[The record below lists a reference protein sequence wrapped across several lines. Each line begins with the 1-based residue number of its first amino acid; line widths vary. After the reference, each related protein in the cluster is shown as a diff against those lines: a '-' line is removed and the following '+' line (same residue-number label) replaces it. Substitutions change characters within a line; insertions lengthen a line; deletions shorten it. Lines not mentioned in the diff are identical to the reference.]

1 MKALFHWGSVIH
13 NRFSQY
19 FFYQTYFFKCW
30 TASIKTVY
38 KNAEIARQDVYR
50 VMPTRRQGADAR
62 VRMLR
67 MHVRRGNPGSQ
78 DRQAGTSKQHRSL
91 HLLNAQ
97 KRLRSRNQ
105 AKEELMT
112 TYARFIGSVEFS
124 ENKKRKRD
132 LKFI

>member
-1 MKALFHWGSVIH
+1 MVYCWLKNFFERLQSCKVGAHDGEPALE
-13 NRFSQY
+13 R
-19 FFYQTYFFKCW
+19 
-30 TASIKTVY
+30 
-38 KNAEIARQDVYR
+38 
-50 VMPTRRQGADAR
+50 RRQGADAR
-62 VRMLR
+62 GRMLR

-91 HLLNAQ
+91 HVLNAQ

>member
-1 MKALFHWGSVIH
+1 LVNAVNKFLLNWYIVVKKIFLIVYSCKVGAHDGEPALE
-13 NRFSQY
+13 R
-19 FFYQTYFFKCW
+19 
-30 TASIKTVY
+30 
-38 KNAEIARQDVYR
+38 
-50 VMPTRRQGADAR
+50 RRQGADAR
-62 VRMLR
+62 GRMLR

-91 HLLNAQ
+91 HALNAQ

-105 AKEELMT
+105 TKEELMT